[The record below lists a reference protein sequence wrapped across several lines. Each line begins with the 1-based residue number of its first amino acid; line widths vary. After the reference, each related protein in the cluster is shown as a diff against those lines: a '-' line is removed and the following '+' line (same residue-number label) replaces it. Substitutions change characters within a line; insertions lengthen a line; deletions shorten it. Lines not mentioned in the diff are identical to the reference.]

1 MATRSVQSSRP
12 VTISRWRINATL
24 LLAMLIIGRVVIQL
38 GNIQIVQHDYLS
50 GKARDEIDRQVT
62 IQPSRG
68 VVRDRMGNVLALDVD
83 RESLYV
89 NPSLINQKSAP
100 KLALVLAGLLDLPAN
115 EIQAKLE
122 DREHY
127 SRIAR
132 WLEPD
137 IAGRITSLKQQEP
150 EVWDGIDL
158 VPEPRRIYPQGS
170 YAAHT
175 IGAVNYEGVGISG
188 VEGYYDTELKGIT
201 GTITA
206 EWDAGSNPIWITP
219 PQTQPAS
226 DGADIELTLDPL
238 VQHVIE
244 SELKAAVDQH
254 DADGGSII
262 VLDVKTGAIRG
273 MASYPTFDPNRYTD
287 YKPDEYNLNPAIGKL
302 YEPGST
308 FKILTMA
315 AGLQTHSFTPETQ
328 VDDPGV
334 IDRYGWPLANWDSGG
349 HGMITPADVLYY
361 SSNVGALQ
369 FNEITGPE
377 KFYKMVEAFG
387 YGKPTGIDIAG
398 ESDGI
403 VKYPTAADWS
413 PLDLDTNAFGQA
425 IAVTPLQQVRMVA
438 AVGND
443 GKLMRPYVVQ
453 KHCHADNCVETK
465 PQQVGQP
472 ISTEVAATIRQML
485 IRSANH
491 YVNTVQ
497 PDDLWLVPGYAVGA
511 KTGTSSIP
519 DGHGGY
525 GDGTIGSVVGL
536 APAENARY
544 AILVKID
551 HPKDDIWGV
560 ATALPVYQSIAAQLL
575 RYERIAPDLSM
586 VGPNQVAGVV
596 NVKKPEE
603 DQ

>member
-1 MATRSVQSSRP
+1 MATRSLQSSRP
-12 VTISRWRINATL
+12 VTLSRWRINAL
-24 LLAMLIIGRVVIQL
+24 LLVALFVIGRIILQL
-38 GNIQIVQHDYLS
+38 GNIQVLQHAELS
-50 GKARDEIDRQVT
+50 ERANSEIDRRVT

-68 VVRDRMGNVLALDVD
+68 VIRDRLGNVLALDVD

-89 NPSLINQKSAP
+89 NPGLVDQRDVP
-100 KLALVLAGLLDLPAN
+100 KMALVLAGLLGMPSGDV
-115 EIQAKLE
+115 QARLE

-132 WLEPD
+132 WLEPA
-137 IAGRITSLKQQEP
+137 IAERVSSLKEQEP
-150 EVWDGIDL
+150 EMWAGLDL
-158 VPEPRRIYPQGS
+158 VPEPRRVYPQGS

-188 VEGYYDTELKGIT
+188 VEGFYDTELKGIT

-206 EWDAGSNPIWITP
+206 EWDPANNPIWITP

-226 DGADIELTLDPL
+226 NGADIELTLDPL

-244 SELKAAVDQH
+244 NELKTAVDAH
-254 DADGGSII
+254 DAAGGSIV

-273 MASYPTFDPNRYTD
+273 LASYPTFDPNRYTD
-287 YKPDEYNLNPAIGKL
+287 YTPEEYNLNPAIGNL

-308 FKILTMA
+308 FKILTIA
-315 AGLQTHSFTPETQ
+315 AGLQAHAFTPETT

-334 IDRYGWPLANWDSGG
+334 IDRYDWSLSNWDGGG
-349 HGMITPADVLYY
+349 HGPITPAQVLYY

-369 FNEITGPE
+369 FNEITGAE
-377 KFYKMVEAFG
+377 KFYATVKAFG
-387 YGKPTGIDIAG
+387 YGQPTGVDMAG

-403 VKYPTAADWS
+403 VKYPESPNWT

-425 IAVTPLQQVRMVA
+425 IAVTPLQQARMVA

-443 GKLMRPYVVQ
+443 GKLMRPFIVQ
-453 KHCHADNCVETK
+453 KRCHANNCVETT

-472 ISTEVAATIRQML
+472 ISPEVAHTVRQML
-485 IRSANH
+485 IGSANH
-491 YVNTVQ
+491 YVNSAP

-511 KTGTSSIP
+511 KTGTSDIP

-525 GDGTIGSVVGL
+525 TGEVIGSVLGL
-536 APAENARY
+536 APIENARY

-551 HPKDDIWGV
+551 RPADDAFGV
-560 ATALPVYQSIAAQLL
+560 VTAIPVFRSVAAQLL
-575 RYERIAPDLSM
+575 RYERIAPDPAL
-586 VGPNQVAGVV
+586 VGPEQVA
-596 NVKKPEE
+596 
-603 DQ
+603 